1 MVWPTRNLIQ
11 STPIVGSPPRTHTNT
26 RSVRAKY
33 LWPNMF
39 LPTKMFSIP
48 VYHIP
53 ESALRMENWKE
64 ADFLMDLKC
73 AGPYLFWSMALRLF
87 PGIILAIYPTIKH
100 TSTKSSTICI
110 LANFWIQIIS
120 IPQCTFHISLFD
132 HYVITFPELF
142 GLCNTQHKKRKDE
155 GINTLA

>member
-1 MVWPTRNLIQ
+1 MDPK
-11 STPIVGSPPRTHTNT
+11 SRTHTNT

-53 ESALRMENWKE
+53 ESALRMENWKQ
-64 ADFLMDLKC
+64 ADLLMDLKC
-73 AGPYLFWSMALRLF
+73 AGIHIPFLIHEKVISRYHLNNL
-87 PGIILAIYPTIKH
+87 PNDKH

-110 LANFWIQIIS
+110 LANLGIWIIS

-132 HYVITFPELF
+132 HYGITFPELF
-142 GLCNTQHKKRKDE
+142 GLCNTQHKKRKED

>member
-11 STPIVGSPPRTHTNT
+11 STSIVGSPPRTHTNT

-53 ESALRMENWKE
+53 ESAPRMENWKQ
-64 ADFLMDLKC
+64 ADLLMDLKC
-73 AGPYLFWSMALRLF
+73 AGIHIPFLIHGVKVIFRYHLSNLRNDKTHKYKVKYNLYFSQFFDLNNIHPTVYFPYFTVWSLCNNISRA
-87 PGIILAIYPTIKH
+87 
-100 TSTKSSTICI
+100 
-110 LANFWIQIIS
+110 FWI
-120 IPQCTFHISLFD
+120 
-132 HYVITFPELF
+132 V
-142 GLCNTQHKKRKDE
+142 QHTAQEKQGR
-155 GINTLA
+155 N